1 MRKNLANSKARDPTD
16 LPTSTAPEPEPKPF
30 VPTVPK
36 LNPCLGCRQPFLRI
50 KRPITLNGL
59 KFPYENECDYCGPCR
74 SGIFAELREDDC
86 KSSQP
91 VFFNP
96 VVTTQM
102 EAKSTSSSTIVIS
115 STSYSGTA
123 KKKGDGMASD
133 KRNEDAI
140 QKVSARAE
148 TDFGERMRTSMARR
162 NEALQQTEITAK
174 TEAAMALHRGRMQSE
189 GKSSGITATTQASF
203 QAPKS

>member
-1 MRKNLANSKARDPTD
+1 MPKNLANSKARDPTD
-16 LPTSTAPEPEPKPF
+16 LPTSTASEPEPKTF
-30 VPTVPK
+30 VPSVPK

-50 KRPITLNGL
+50 KRPITLNGP

-96 VVTTQM
+96 VVTTQI
-102 EAKSTSSSTIVIS
+102 EAKSTSSSTLVIS

-133 KRNEDAI
+133 NRNEDAI

-148 TDFGERMRTSMARR
+148 TDF
-162 NEALQQTEITAK
+162 
-174 TEAAMALHRGRMQSE
+174 
-189 GKSSGITATTQASF
+189 
-203 QAPKS
+203 